1 MRPILFNIPIP
12 YLGAVPVR
20 AYGFFVMLGCL
31 AGVILMLRKARRE
44 RVDANH
50 IWDLWMWSLIGGFI
64 GARAF
69 YVYLYWPQ
77 FEGNLRSVFYIW
89 EGGLAFQGGLVGA
102 LICVY
107 TYLKVKR
114 LAVGK
119 YLDIIAA
126 SVILGYGFARVGCF
140 LNGCCHGHVT
150 DVAWAVTYPAAAPVD
165 SKGTMRLSPAYE
177 EQTLGTGRLIP
188 DRTLESP
195 ALKGRVKDGRLIDT
209 YPAWVAAGGRGEM
222 PRSCPVH
229 PTQLYASG
237 AALIIFFIL
246 SVYYNRPRHVGQ
258 VISLFGV
265 LYAVYRF
272 VNEFFRGDSPPYSF
286 GLTIYQIL
294 CIGLFIAF
302 GAAWLTCQRRMPTY
316 VPPKAGSG
324 KA

>member
-1 MRPILFNIPIP
+1 MRPVLFNIPFP
-12 YLGAVPVR
+12 YFGAVPVR

-31 AGVILMLRKARRE
+31 AGIIVILRKARRE
-44 RVDANH
+44 HADPNH
-50 IWDLWMWSLIGGFI
+50 LWDIWMWSLIGGFA

-77 FEGNLRSVFYIW
+77 FAGNLRSVFYIW

-119 YLDIIAA
+119 YLDMIAA
-126 SVILGYGFARVGCF
+126 GVILGYAFARVGCF
-140 LNGCCHGHVT
+140 LNGCCHGEVT
-150 DVAWAVTYPAAAPVD
+150 DAAWAVTYPAAAPVD
-165 SKGTMRLSPAYE
+165 AKGTLRLSPAYE
-177 EQTLGTGRLIP
+177 TQIEGSGRLIP
-188 DRTLESP
+188 ERMADSP
-195 ALKGRVKDGRLIDT
+195 GCKGRVKNGRLIDT
-209 YPAWVAAGGRGEM
+209 YAAWLAGGGQGEM

-246 SVYYNRPRHVGQ
+246 SVYYDRPRHVGQ
-258 VISLFGV
+258 VIALFGV
-265 LYAVYRF
+265 LYTCYRF
-272 VNEFFRGDSPPYSF
+272 ANEFFRGDSPLHG

-302 GAAWLTCQRRMPTY
+302 GWAWLYCQNHMPTY
-316 VPPKAGSG
+316 LPPKSNNA
-324 KA
+324 KV

>member
-1 MRPILFNIPIP
+1 MPWG
-12 YLGAVPVR
+12 YAVPVR

-44 RVDANH
+44 HIDTNH
-50 IWDLWMWSLIGGFI
+50 IWDIWMWSLIGGFA

-77 FEGNLRSVFYIW
+77 FAGNLRSVFFLW

-114 LAVGK
+114 LAIGK
-119 YLDIIAA
+119 YLDIVAA

-140 LNGCCHGHVT
+140 LNGCCQGHVT
-150 DVAWAVTYPAAAPVD
+150 DVAWAVTYPAAAPID
-165 SKGTMRLSPAYE
+165 AKGTLRLSPAYE
-177 EQTLGTGRLIP
+177 EQVEGTGRLIP
-188 DRTLESP
+188 QGLAESP
-195 ALKGRVKDGRLIDT
+195 ACKGRVMNGRLIDR
-209 YPAWVAAGGRGEM
+209 YLAWVAAGEHGEM

-229 PTQLYASG
+229 PAQLYASG
-237 AALIIFFIL
+237 AALIIFFML
-246 SVYYNRPRHVGQ
+246 TVYYNRPRHIGQ

-265 LYAVYRF
+265 LYAAYRF
-272 VNEFFRGDSPPYSF
+272 INEFFRGDSPVLPV

-302 GAAWLTCQRRMPTY
+302 GWAWFYCEKHMPTY
-316 VPPKAGSG
+316 LPPKAGSS